1 MKKRI
6 AFGTQLLL
14 VFVCGLPSC
23 KTLSTDYGKRNLRYS
38 NDSTQTVAA
47 KKALN
52 QLSDH
57 DFLALSF
64 KYAANL
70 VLPYR
75 LLTPLTKDPLKKYP
89 LVITLHNST
98 RIGTDNKNQLEPLAR
113 IWLADNIRKKY
124 QAYLLAPQFSRRSTE
139 YSLDA
144 ARGILTAKA
153 QPELVAVLELI
164 DSLKKNYPI
173 DEQHIYLVGY
183 SMGASSVINLLNLK
197 PNAFTAAVAIA
208 GVPNFEAVKP
218 LQKVPILL
226 IHGSEDTENP
236 FAGSVQLF
244 KELSPGANVQFWEYT
259 GRTHDNIVSVGL
271 LGDKIP
277 NWLFGK

>member
-6 AFGTQLLL
+6 TSCIQLLL
-14 VFVCGLPSC
+14 IISCALQSC
-23 KTLSTDYGKRNLRYS
+23 KTLSTEYGKRNLRYTS
-38 NDSTQTVAA
+38 DSTQTVAT

-52 QLSDH
+52 QLKSD
-57 DFLALSF
+57 DFLPLSF
-64 KYAANL
+64 KNANL

-113 IWLADNIRKKY
+113 LWLADNIRKKY
-124 QAYLLAPQFSRRSTE
+124 QAYVLAPQFSRRSTE

-144 ARGILTAKA
+144 TRGILTAKA

-183 SMGASSVINLLNLK
+183 SMGGSSVINLLNLR

-208 GVPNFEAVKP
+208 GVPNFEAVKQ

-226 IHGSEDTENP
+226 IHGSKDTENP
-236 FAGSVQLF
+236 FAGSEQF
-244 KELSPGANVQFWEYT
+244 YKELSPGANVQFWEYT

-271 LGDKIP
+271 LGEKIP
-277 NWLFGK
+277 KWLFGN